1 MADDLTEKFE
11 AIKNEVEDMIKKWK
25 EQKPEGLKGFFLFM
39 YSIVGDLIELVEVSA
54 EVVKTDKKETV
65 VAAFK
70 YAYDQI
76 NPDIPW
82 IPEPME
88 SMIENWLF
96 DAALPT
102 FIDWLV
108 AKYNE
113 KGIFTHANG

>member
-1 MADDLTEKFE
+1 MSDLTEKFD
-11 AIKNEVEDMIKKWK
+11 AIKNEVEDMIKKWA
-25 EQKPEGLKGFFLFM
+25 EIKPEGIKGFFEFL
-39 YSIVGDLIELVEVSA
+39 YAITSDLIELVEVST
-54 EVVKTDKKETV
+54 EVVKTNKKETV

-82 IPEPME
+82 VPEFLE
-88 SMIENWLF
+88 TKIEAWLF

-108 AKYNE
+108 SKYNE
-113 KGIFTHANG
+113 KGIFKHA